1 MADFSAKKA
10 LDEAAE
16 RHHHSTTRDH
26 RLIAILGAILAV
38 LAALAT
44 LFAHQRSTLAIV
56 AKNEAVLAQ
65 AKASDQYNFY
75 ETTKIKYELNQSLLN
90 SKLITDKA
98 AQTRLEASSA
108 REAKAV
114 GSISQQAHEYEN
126 ESAAQQL
133 SSERALRSF
142 ETLEIAVTLFEVAIV
157 LVSIS
162 ALTTNRALISLSLA
176 AGAVGLGYFVVGILQ
191 HSS

>member
-10 LDEAAE
+10 LDEASE
-16 RHHHSTTRDH
+16 RHHHSTTRNH

-44 LFAHQRSTLAIV
+44 LFAHQRSTFAIV

-65 AKASDQYNFY
+65 AKASDQFNFY

-90 SKLITDKA
+90 SKLVTDKA
-98 AQTRLEASSA
+98 GRSALESAST

-114 GSISQQAHEYEN
+114 AAISRQAHEYEN
-126 ESAAQQL
+126 ESATQQL
-133 SSERALRSF
+133 SSQRALRSF
-142 ETLEIAVTLFEVAIV
+142 ETLEISVTLFEVAIV

-162 ALTTNRALISLSLA
+162 ALTTNRSLISLSLV
-176 AGAVGLGYFVVGILQ
+176 AGAAGLGYFIVGLLQ